1 MQGILQGFR
10 VVGTSS
16 KLGKDYPVV
25 AYRYGG
31 AVELEKLLDYIPD
44 SNGEQQRIEAL
55 MRKSRLSLAEAK
67 EKYPDWYMTGGC
79 IGSLTRSG
87 WGIGSTEL

>member
-1 MQGILQGFR
+1 MQGVLQGFR
-10 VVGTSS
+10 VVGTGT

-44 SNGEQQRIEAL
+44 SNGEQQQRHFE
-55 MRKSRLSLAEAK
+55 
-67 EKYPDWYMTGGC
+67 
-79 IGSLTRSG
+79 
-87 WGIGSTEL
+87 STEKKRYNAKGKPAACGRTGVSRTKAC